1 MKAISLAV
9 APLLFCSILRAETS
23 ITIFNENFATV
34 RTQLQLDL
42 KKGVNEYKFT
52 DIPTYIKPTSVK
64 LKPVKETDK
73 IIIYSQNYEYDLA
86 NTDKVLDK
94 YLDKDIELIVKKGDV
109 FSGMLKA
116 FDSKSVMIQKAGSDE
131 IFIVNK
137 EEMQN
142 INLAKMPE
150 NFYTK
155 PTLRWLLYSDKS
167 GKRDVELNYI
177 TDNIRWDAQ
186 YVAQLDKDEK
196 RIDLSSWISLDNRS
210 GKGYEDVKLKL
221 MAGAP
226 HLVRERPIYARDE
239 VMALAAKGIPEEF
252 GVVEKEF
259 YEYHLYTVKQK
270 VSINNNQQKQISL
283 FDPTNVRVEKIFTYN
298 CNTKGDVNTSIK
310 FVNCKENGL
319 GIPLPKG
326 LVRIFKRDEED
337 DVEFIGEDEI
347 AHSPKDE
354 EIELKV
360 GVAFDVKGE
369 FKVLHTER
377 ISKKAR
383 KEEYQVELRN
393 HKDEDITVEV
403 TKRLG
408 RDWEITE
415 SSQDYEKKD
424 AFTVKFIVEV
434 KANQSKVI
442 TFTVRFNY

>member
-1 MKAISLAV
+1 MKTLFLTVISV
-9 APLLFCSILRAETS
+9 LLCSLLLAETS

-34 RTQLQLDL
+34 RTKLQLDL
-42 KKGVNEYKFT
+42 KKGVNEYRFT

-64 LKPVKETDK
+64 LNPIKKTDK

-86 NTDKVLDK
+86 NTNKVLDK
-94 YLDKDIELIVKKGDV
+94 YLDKNIELIVKKGDV
-109 FSGMLKA
+109 FSGILKA
-116 FDSKSVMIQKAGSDE
+116 FDSNSVMIQKSGSDE
-131 IFIVNK
+131 IFIINK

-167 GKRDVELNYI
+167 GKREVELNYI
-177 TDNIRWDAQ
+177 TDNIKWDAQ
-186 YVAQLDKDEK
+186 YVAQLNKDDNA
-196 RIDLSSWISLDNRS
+196 IDLSSWISLDNRS
-210 GKGYEDVKLKL
+210 GKRYEDVKLKL

-226 HLVRERPIYARDE
+226 HLVREKPVYARDI
-239 VMALAAKGIPEEF
+239 MPLSAKGMPEEF
-252 GVVEKEF
+252 GVTEKEF
-259 YEYHLYTVKQK
+259 YEYYLYTVKQT

-283 FDPTNVRVEKIFTYN
+283 FDPTNVIVEKVFTYN
-298 CNTKGDVNTSIK
+298 CNPKGDINTSIK
-310 FVNCKENGL
+310 FVNSEKNGL

-326 LVRIFKRDEED
+326 LVRIFKRDAED

-347 AHSPKDE
+347 THSPKDE

-369 FKVLHTER
+369 FTVLHTER
-377 ISKKAR
+377 ISKRAR

-393 HKDEDITVEV
+393 HKDKDITIEV

-408 RDWEITE
+408 RDWEITNA
-415 SSQDYEKKD
+415 SDDYEKKD
-424 AFTVKFIVEV
+424 AFTAKFIVKV
-434 KANQSKVI
+434 KANQNKVI
-442 TFTVRFNY
+442 NFTVRFNY